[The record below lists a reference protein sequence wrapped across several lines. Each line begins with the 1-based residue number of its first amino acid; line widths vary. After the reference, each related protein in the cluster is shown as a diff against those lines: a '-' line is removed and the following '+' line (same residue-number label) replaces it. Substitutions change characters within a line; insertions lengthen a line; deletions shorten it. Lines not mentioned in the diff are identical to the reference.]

1 VRDWLHVED
10 HCEAIRRVLQAG
22 HPGETYNVGGNNQPT
37 NLEVVQVL
45 CTLLD
50 ARRPGAP
57 HADLIRRVADRPGH
71 DRRYAMDITKIRT
84 ELGWQPRHD
93 LKTGLAATVDWYLGH
108 PDWVA
113 AIRSRGVYRD
123 WLDSNYEHRGEAQ

>member
-1 VRDWLHVED
+1 
-10 HCEAIRRVLQAG
+10 
-22 HPGETYNVGGNNQPT
+22 
-37 NLEVVQVL
+37 
-45 CTLLD
+45 
-50 ARRPGAP
+50 
-57 HADLIRRVADRPGH
+57 
-71 DRRYAMDITKIRT
+71 MDITKIRT